1 MEPTK
6 PSKANSKNNDS
17 GTIRLFHTVAV
28 LMVLAGAGAS
38 IGFTIYAG
46 RNNPSFVL
54 ILLFTGW
61 VVSPF
66 IGLLLINAVTRRSE
80 VFNRLILYGLMML
93 LTLGS
98 IVIYSGLWSAP
109 GAKTA
114 FVFLVIPLLSWSLMG
129 IILLAARLSP
139 SR

>member
-6 PSKANSKNNDS
+6 PSKVNLKNTDSK
-17 GTIRLFHTVAV
+17 TIRFFHTLAV

-38 IGFTIYAG
+38 IGFTIYTG
-46 RNNPSFVL
+46 RNNPSVVL

-66 IGLLLINAVTRRSE
+66 IALLLINAVQRRSE
-80 VFNRLILYGLMML
+80 LFDRLILYSLMVL

-98 IVIYSGLWSAP
+98 ITIYSGLWSPP

-114 FVFLVIPLLSWSLMG
+114 FVFLVVPLLSWSLMG
-129 IILLAARLSP
+129 TILIAAKLSP

>member
-6 PSKANSKNNDS
+6 PTRANPKNDS
-17 GTIRLFHTVAV
+17 GTIRFFHTIAV

-38 IGFTIYAG
+38 IGFTVYTG
-46 RNNPSFVL
+46 RSNPSLVL

-66 IGLLLINAVTRRSE
+66 IGLLLINAVSRRSE
-80 VFNRLILYGLMML
+80 VFNRLILYSLMML
-93 LTLGS
+93 ITLGS
-98 IVIYSGLWSAP
+98 LIVYSGLWSPP

-129 IILLAARLSP
+129 TILLAAKLSP

>member
-1 MEPTK
+1 MEPTR
-6 PSKANSKNNDS
+6 SSRANSKKNDS
-17 GTIRLFHTVAV
+17 GTIRFFHTVAV

-66 IGLLLINAVTRRSE
+66 IGLLLINTVSRRSE
-80 VFNRLILYGLMML
+80 VFNRLILYSLMML
-93 LTLGS
+93 LTIGS
-98 IVIYSGLWSAP
+98 IVIYSGLWSPP

-129 IILLAARLSP
+129 TILLAVRLSP